1 MKSAILVAALL
12 VGGTAAAQPSTVERD
27 ARGIPVVSDQATP
40 PPGTNQPVSVTP
52 GATVVPTP
60 NPQAFA
66 PRQATEEFPP
76 CTRERTDR
84 CVQTYERGRAPR

>member
-1 MKSAILVAALL
+1 MKSAIVLAALL
-12 VGGTAAAQPSTVERD
+12 VGGAAYAQPAVERD
-27 ARGIPVVSDQATP
+27 ARGIPVMSDQAMP
-40 PPGTNQPVSVTP
+40 PAGTNQPVPQGVQ
-52 GATVVPTP
+52 VVPTP

-66 PRQATEEFPP
+66 PQPASEVAPP